1 MLFCPK
7 HPETAGGRKCGLKKC
22 RGAKLLG
29 KSRENRDRD
38 NTVVTVMSVGFNYT
52 TYRNNYRNTYRI
64 PSAEIFTRV
73 IHQAMQPLQ
82 KPNSDRLSNT
92 FFLYSNF
99 CHAIESSPASKKPT
113 YQEFCFMFWQQL
125 CPHGTFLRWVL

>member
-1 MLFCPK
+1 MHPKSEIMLFCPK
-7 HPETAGGRKCGLKKC
+7 HLETAGGRKCGLKKC
-22 RGAKLLG
+22 SGAKLVG
-29 KSRENRDRD
+29 KPRENRDRD

-92 FFLYSNF
+92 FCLYSSF
-99 CHAIESSPASKKPT
+99 CHEI
-113 YQEFCFMFWQQL
+113 
-125 CPHGTFLRWVL
+125 